1 MHQAALESLE
11 STTIECTTIG
21 FIKKILYKNE
31 LFFTLWS

>member
-21 FIKKILYKNE
+21 FIKKIYKNE